1 MAIEQVAG
9 LLESFEIATP
19 QFLRDILN
27 CRRPLDLAVQL

>member
-9 LLESFEIATP
+9 LLESFENATL

-27 CRRPLDLAVQL
+27 CRRPLELTVQL